1 MLTKPDIRPL
11 LPGLLMKMNESRK
24 IEVFYLPETGK
35 VRVVVD
41 HDGGSVSFT
50 ISPEKWN
57 KLVVD
62 TSVMMAE
69 MRREK

>member
-1 MLTKPDIRPL
+1 MS
-11 LPGLLMKMNESRK
+11 EARK

-35 VRVVVD
+35 AKIAVTYE
-41 HDGGSVSFT
+41 GGSVSFT

-62 TSVMMAE
+62 TTIMMSEASKSE
-69 MRREK
+69 